1 MLKLFSFSPP
11 PPPGLS
17 PNSNQVFSFSPPA
30 DSLGEFY
37 RAPRATSEESSGA
50 MEQDQEA
57 AMDEDGISCEMET

>member
-1 MLKLFSFSPP
+1 MLKFFSSPP
-11 PPPGLS
+11 LGLS
-17 PNSNQVFSFSPPA
+17 PNRDQVFSFSPPA

-37 RAPRATSEESSGA
+37 RAPRATSEESSRA